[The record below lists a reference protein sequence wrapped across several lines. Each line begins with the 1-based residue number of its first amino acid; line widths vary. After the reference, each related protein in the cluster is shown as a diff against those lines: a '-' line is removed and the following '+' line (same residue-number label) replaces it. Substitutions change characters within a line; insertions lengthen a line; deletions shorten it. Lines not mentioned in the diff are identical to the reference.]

1 MKRRILTVVVAFG
14 CALGAWAA
22 TYKSGKLT
30 YTYDVGFKEASLSKC
45 DTSASGTVS
54 VPASVKGCRV
64 MQVSD
69 RAFKNCK
76 KVTAVKFASKDITLN
91 TGAFENCTSLEK
103 VSLPIDAYLQTG
115 VSVFSGCKKL
125 KSFTLPYCASFNGDC
140 FSGSS
145 IETLAFLNP
154 RAGEGNEEQIFA
166 EVADA
171 KVSSLKKVVCPR
183 GCIEDWKAA
192 KEAAMGHGTEYATFL
207 SGVSIAQASAPRAWI
222 ANSSSR
228 GTVTLKIDGKKAAN
242 GATFKK
248 GAKVSLSVK
257 AKSGYVPREILEEEF
272 GGAAMMTDAASLT
285 VKKASGTDILFST
298 DYVTRTV
305 EKAQLNALGDPLLD
319 GDGEERGI
327 VGEDIG
333 KDGIHVKKVRM
344 GRYFCAALANS
355 AALATRTT
363 FTATGLP
370 SGLKF
375 VRGGDGFWYI
385 HGVPGSMVDFDTAPI
400 YVTAKG
406 LGGSKVV
413 RRLNLKVEAPVFKE
427 CFTAEVGTDA
437 YLTLGADFL
446 GFTPSKP
453 PQGFAFNSETFA
465 ASFTPTTPGYVQ
477 VTFKRPVTGVDG
489 NAYADKNYVR
499 YYVSPAASS
508 YYPTIPKNLYATVGV
523 KYSLGVADW
532 FSGAKSPKVT
542 GLPAGLK
549 FDATKKKISGTPTK
563 TGYFVLSVSKSVK
576 GKTRTF
582 KLPLSVSAGSTG
594 GTVIRRYSASCE
606 WLSGANRQVLLA
618 GSSSSSVISIVPNK
632 GVKVTASGLPKGVKL
647 VKNKSGS
654 YSLSGRATT
663 PGTYV
668 TTIKM
673 SGNGG
678 TVYERFEFKVFS
690 HPLKGS
696 YRGLVETPGV
706 GIGQVSMTVD
716 AAGKATL
723 TVVEGSLK
731 TKVSAYMRTDVWGM
745 ESSALEG
752 EFTFK
757 ATLPAVTKPK
767 LPKRTLTLTCKS
779 EGSGLI
785 GSAEGSIVPVS
796 GSKGTALNLWCR
808 YAPSAAQL
816 ALWSTTTHCSY
827 GFAVDLK
834 GSSGAYLGETV
845 IGTVKYD
852 AASAKATVKGR
863 LPRGKEFSLTL
874 PILYCKGYIEGYAPA
889 VVTDA
894 DGTRYLL
901 RDLPVNANAATY
913 VQFLAIETQK
923 GIVDV
928 PWPEFVDQRAI
939 ALVPGA
945 PQTVPDVFEGY
956 TDGLKLRYALSE
968 KPFSEFA
975 SLELAFDAKGKMSVV
990 GGTKQSFSYSSS
1002 TCKATLTF
1010 TKGGYTYTVYL
1021 QAVEAALG
1029 PTDGRYMHGIIKRTK
1044 KGAKTVWGTAM
1055 VVGPAG

>member
-1 MKRRILTVVVAFG
+1 MKRCILTLVVAFG

-30 YTYDVGFKEASLSKC
+30 YTYDAGFKEASLSRC
-45 DTSASGTVS
+45 DTSASGAVS

-64 MQVSD
+64 LQVSD

-103 VSLPIDAYLQTG
+103 VTLPVDARLQTG

-125 KSFTLPYCASFNGDC
+125 KSFTLPYGAFCYGDC
-140 FSGSS
+140 FAGSS
-145 IETLAFLNP
+145 IEKLTFLNP
-154 RAGEGNEEQIFA
+154 RASEGNVEQILK
-166 EVADA
+166 EVALEG
-171 KVSSLKKVVCPR
+171 VSSLKKVVCPR
-183 GCIEDWKAA
+183 GCLEDWKAV
-192 KEAAMGHGTEYATFL
+192 KEAVMGLGTEYATFL
-207 SGVSIAQASAPRAWI
+207 SGVSITQASAPRAWI
-222 ANSSSR
+222 VNSSSR
-228 GTVTLKIDGKKAAN
+228 GTVTLKIDGKKASN

-248 GAKVSLSVK
+248 GSKVSLSVK

-272 GGAAMMTDAASLT
+272 GGAAMLTDAASLT
-285 VKKASGTDILFST
+285 VKKANGTDILFMT
-298 DYVTRTV
+298 DYVTRTF

-319 GDGEERGI
+319 GDGEEHGI
-327 VGEDIG
+327 VGEYINE
-333 KDGIHVKKVRM
+333 DGIHAKVVRM
-344 GRYFCAALANS
+344 GHYFCAALANS

-363 FTATGLP
+363 FTASGLP

-375 VRGGDGFWYI
+375 VRGVDGFWYI

-400 YVTAKG
+400 YVTVKG

-453 PQGFAFNSETFA
+453 PQGFTFNSETFA
-465 ASFTPTTPGYVQ
+465 ANFTPTTPGYVQ

-508 YYPTIPKNLYATVGV
+508 YYPTTPKNLYATVGV

-563 TGYFVLSVSKSVK
+563 TGFFVLSVSKSVK

-594 GTVIRRYSASCE
+594 GTVIHRYSASCE
-606 WLSGANRQVLLA
+606 WMSGANRQVLLA

-731 TKVSAYMRTDVWGM
+731 TKVSAYLQTDVWGM

-757 ATLPAVTKPK
+757 ATLPAAAKPK
-767 LPKRTLTLTCKS
+767 LPKRKLTLTCKS

-785 GSAEGSIVPVS
+785 GIAEGSIVPVS

-816 ALWSTTTHCSY
+816 ALWSTATRCSY

-834 GSSGAYLGETV
+834 DSYGDYLGETV

-874 PILYCKGYIEGYAPA
+874 PILYSKGYVGGYAPA

-901 RDLPVNANAATY
+901 KDLPLNALY
-913 VQFLAIETQK
+913 VKWTSFLAIEAQK

-928 PWPEFVDQRAI
+928 PSPEFVDQRAI

-945 PQTVPDVFEGY
+945 PQTVPDVFDGY
-956 TDGLKLRYALSE
+956 TDGLKLRYSFTE
-968 KPFSEFA
+968 KSSLDFA
-975 SLELAFDAKGKMSVV
+975 SFELAFDANGKMSVV
-990 GGTKQSFSYSSS
+990 GGKNQSFSYSSS

-1044 KGAKTVWGTAM
+1044 KGANAVWGTAM
-1055 VVGPAG
+1055 VAGPAG